1 LKFFFDNNLS
11 PHIASAIGELSK
23 FEDDVEQVIHLRQ
36 RFQTNAPDTEWVGGL
51 THDGP
56 WNIVSA
62 DRFTKNRDAER
73 EAIRRAGHSVFVL
86 DPQWL
91 RHTYWLQAQR
101 LVGWWPLIL
110 SQARLASR
118 TAFRVP
124 WRHTSQAKFEAIK
137 L

>member
-1 LKFFFDNNLS
+1 MKFFFDNNLS
-11 PHIASAIGELSK
+11 PHIADAIRELSK
-23 FEDDVEQVIHLRQ
+23 VEGDVEEVIHLRQ
-36 RFQTNAPDTEWVGGL
+36 RFERSAQDVEWIGGL

-56 WNIVSA
+56 WNILSA
-62 DRFTKNRDAER
+62 DRFKKNRDAER
-73 EAIRRAGHSVFVL
+73 ETIRRAGHSVFVL

-91 RHTYWLQAQR
+91 AHAYWLQAER
-101 LVGWWPLIL
+101 LVRWWPLIL

-118 TAFRVP
+118 GAFRVP